1 MNIIIKLLLFLVFL
15 EYIIFTIIR
24 QCKRYFIYKEAVEY
38 SKKIKKPLLVIG
50 DPDSGWMTRNFGRLY
65 GCGDIC
71 TDLYDCPKCKISEK
85 GDILDV
91 LKNKGDNSFVIFE
104 SCVLECIFDK
114 NKRKHIK
121 NEIKRVAVKSFH
133 VRIQPSINMMMSQKY
148 TQHVEH
154 FTIT

>member
-1 MNIIIKLLLFLVFL
+1 MNNIIKLLLFLVFL

-91 LKNKGDNSFVIFE
+91 FKNKGDNLK
-104 SCVLECIFDK
+104 LELLEDLEDGKITFYKQGNFTDLCKGPHLTDTSKIK
-114 NKRKHIK
+114 AIIMKRISVVYY
-121 NEIKRVAVKSFH
+121 I
-133 VRIQPSINMMMSQKY
+133 
-148 TQHVEH
+148 
-154 FTIT
+154 